1 MRLINIE
8 EVMHTT
14 NLSIQ
19 SVLDFIYEGHFPI
32 PMSFEDTKNVYMY
45 SWVDSEI
52 NDWVGSVIAQR
63 NRYLE
68 NEKIEQK
75 GFNIPEY
82 QRNVE
87 L

>member
-8 EVMHTT
+8 EVMHVT
-14 NLSIQ
+14 NLNIE
-19 SVLDFIYEGHFPI
+19 SVIDYIYEGHFPI
-32 PMSFEDTKNVYMY
+32 PISFDNTKNVYMY

-52 NDWVGSVIAQR
+52 NDWVGSVIALR
-63 NRYLE
+63 NSYLE

-87 L
+87 V